1 MMTQPIDTTLQSL
14 VDTQLMEQ
22 GAFTSLELL
31 LTSGRLV
38 YTDYERWRRGDL
50 EFLDEA
56 FLGSPKRIRA
66 QVESAVAYAKKIGL
80 VEEAQTFNSW
90 QAGGQDQVLK
100 LSADDSLHQLLG
112 LRLVSQ
118 QDLPQ
123 LDMFFDNPVVVL
135 VNGIAGALAR
145 RTLDEAEAYLDQL
158 YQQAPNNADL
168 PAFDQL
174 VDTLRRAGE
183 PVADAV
189 QELQALQQLAP
200 HAKRLLSAQCRDYLV
215 PLWRRLA
222 AALEEQRFNPDA
234 PNLHNSYVLAQAQD
248 WAGVSEAIV
257 KETEWWQSSVLCQRL
272 AVCGYRRQER
282 AESLTAWAYL
292 CWQYPE
298 QAADLLDSGKWPDLN
313 IVQLWHKFLETE
325 DELELETPFETQ
337 EFPAWLLINEPGL
350 CRSLPRDLP
359 WGRSSAEALYNL
371 VHQLL
376 MARLEGNGEQE
387 LELRKAVQASQPA
400 LFLCVK
406 QSLR

>member
-1 MMTQPIDTTLQSL
+1 MTQPIDTTLQSL

-22 GAFTSLELL
+22 GAFTPLELL

-38 YTDYERWRRGDL
+38 YTDYERWRQGEL
-50 EFLDEA
+50 EFLDQA
-56 FLGSPKRIRA
+56 FLGSPKRIRT

-80 VEEAQTFNSW
+80 VEEPQTFNSW
-90 QAGGQDQVLK
+90 QAGSQDQVLK

-135 VNGIAGALAR
+135 VNGIAAALTR

-174 VDTLRRAGE
+174 VDTLRRSSE
-183 PVADAV
+183 PVADSA
-189 QELQALQQLAP
+189 QELQSLQQLAP

-222 AALEEQRFNPDA
+222 AALESQPFDPIQPD
-234 PNLHNSYVLAQAQD
+234 LHNSYVLAQAQD
-248 WAGVSEAIV
+248 WAGVSQSIVQEA
-257 KETEWWQSSVLCQRL
+257 EWWQSTVLCQRL
-272 AVCGYRRQER
+272 AECGYRRQER

-292 CWQYPE
+292 CWQFPE
-298 QAADLLDSGKWPDLN
+298 QAAQLLDDGQWPDVN
-313 IVQLWHKFLETE
+313 IVQLWHTFLETE
-325 DELELETPFETQ
+325 DELELEAPFETQ
-337 EFPAWLLINEPGL
+337 EFPAWWLINEPGL
-350 CRSLPRDLP
+350 CRSLPQDLP
-359 WGRSSAEALYNL
+359 WGNAPAEQLYGL

-376 MARLEGNGEQE
+376 TARLEGNNEQE
-387 LELRKAVQASQPA
+387 LELRKAVQAAQPA